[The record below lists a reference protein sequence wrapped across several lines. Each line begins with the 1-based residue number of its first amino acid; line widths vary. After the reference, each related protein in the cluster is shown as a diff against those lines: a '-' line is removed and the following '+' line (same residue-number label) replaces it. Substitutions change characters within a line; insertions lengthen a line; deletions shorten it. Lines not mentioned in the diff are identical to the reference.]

1 MGDLIHWL
9 QSHFHDHHFLYFI
22 ALYIGGGR
30 PVAILTARFF
40 GLNLL
45 WFFPLV
51 VLMDTLQIP
60 CFYYL
65 YEYTFASGRLS
76 RLSSYFQRKA
86 ALARGRSSFHTLK
99 ALGQVGVVLL
109 TMLPV
114 KGGGM
119 WSGVFLAHVMGL
131 RKRTSVP
138 LLVGG
143 SVLGSL
149 LFLGLGDSLVRLWH
163 LIK

>member
-1 MGDLIHWL
+1 MGDLILWL
-9 QSHFHDHHFLYFI
+9 QCHFHDHRLLYFI
-22 ALYIGGGR
+22 ALYIVGGR
-30 PVAILTARFF
+30 PVAILTARLF

-51 VLMDTLQIP
+51 VLMDTLQVP

-65 YEYTFASGRLS
+65 YEHTFASGRLS
-76 RLSSYFQRKA
+76 RISTYFQRKA
-86 ALARGRSSFHTLK
+86 ALARGRSFFHTLK
-99 ALGQVGVVLL
+99 ALGQLGVVLL
-109 TMLPV
+109 TILPI

-131 RKRTSVP
+131 RKTTSVP

-143 SVLGSL
+143 SILGSL
-149 LFLGLGDSLVRLWH
+149 LFVGLGDSLVRLWH
-163 LIK
+163 LIT

>member
-1 MGDLIHWL
+1 MGDLILWL
-9 QSHFHDHHFLYFI
+9 QCHFHDHRLLYFV

-30 PVAILTARFF
+30 PVAIVTARLF

-51 VLMDTLQIP
+51 VLMDTLQVP

-65 YEYTFASGRLS
+65 YEHTFPSGRLG
-76 RLSSYFQRKA
+76 RLSNYFQRKG
-86 ALARGRSSFHTLK
+86 ALARGRRFFQTLR

-109 TMLPV
+109 TMLPI

-131 RKRTSVP
+131 RKRISFP

-143 SVLGSL
+143 SVFGSL
-149 LFLGLGDSLVRLWH
+149 LFVGLGDSLIRLWH
-163 LIK
+163 LIT